1 MECFLFFKELFF
13 MTMNIDNMSVQE
25 IIDYIK
31 KKDKRSASSINSTDI
46 ETIFAQ
52 HSIMIRCP
60 ACDSN
65 EIIKNGKYNSGATQY
80 QCKKCHKKF
89 SVKTNTLFEFND
101 FTWDEMVK
109 AVHCVITQQSIGYTA
124 VNIRKNKINKSKAWL
139 LYMKILYLLSKMPK
153 PELNGVIQIDE
164 KYFRED
170 QKGNHELVS
179 FLDTT
184 KTRKARRHNYRS
196 ECGIFGPEFVN
207 VLCAVDSSGHY
218 YAKCVC
224 LGPMTE
230 IELLDLESRIKEVS
244 YICTDN
250 LELYRDWTMK
260 HCWKHYVE
268 PSTFRKE
275 RKARGYIDTDNIYQ
289 SLSEAEYKK
298 DRQINERLY
307 KEKLYPHIENNDKK
321 ISYDE
326 FIALRYKFGLNI
338 NAVNRFHARLEE
350 WIITK
355 KKGVASKYLPIYV
368 EAFAYLLNYK
378 KDKGITSFS
387 LKDAEAILLDIC
399 HTTLKQKSIPTKKDI
414 DSLSVDY
421 LPRPSKKV
429 INKSRQKML
438 EARKVIAYRE
448 KGDGDKS
455 AYEGTEDGQY
465 IFNKRKF
472 FNSLGAT
479 RINELIKQNGLYEKG
494 QHKREKVNKLCALPN
509 ADDIIFYE
517 IYLHRYGTP
526 EELIKSIQA
535 KPEKR
540 GRGRPKKTI

>member
-1 MECFLFFKELFF
+1 MTTNIDS
-13 MTMNIDNMSVQE
+13 MTMQE
-25 IIDYIK
+25 IIDYVK
-31 KKDKRSASSINSTDI
+31 QKDNRSAANINSTDI
-46 ETIFAQ
+46 ERIFSQ
-52 HSIMIRCP
+52 HSVSIRCS
-60 ACDSN
+60 ACDSLK
-65 EIIKNGKYNSGATQY
+65 IIKYGKYNNGTIQY

-89 SVKTNTLFEFND
+89 SIKTNTLFESND

-109 AVHCVITQQSIGYTA
+109 AVHCVITHQSVDYIA
-124 VNIRKNKINKSKAWL
+124 MNLRKEPIHKSKAWL
-139 LYMKILYLLSKMPK
+139 LSMKILYLLSKMPK
-153 PELNGVIQIDE
+153 PVLNGVIQIDE

-170 QKGNHELVS
+170 QKGNHDLIS
-179 FLDTT
+179 FLDSL

-207 VLCAVDSSGHY
+207 VLCAVDSTGHY

-230 IELLDLESRIKEVS
+230 KELFDLESKIQDVS

-250 LELYRDWTMK
+250 LELYQDWTIK
-260 HCWKHYVE
+260 HSWKHYVE

-289 SLSEAEYKK
+289 SLSESDYKK
-298 DRQINERLY
+298 DRQINEQLY
-307 KEKLYPHIENNDKK
+307 KEKLYPHIENNDKI

-338 NAVNRFHARLEE
+338 NAVNRFHAQLEE
-350 WIITK
+350 LIITK

-368 EAFAYLLNYK
+368 EAFTYLLNYK
-378 KDKGITSFS
+378 RDNGITSFS

-399 HTTLKQKSIPTKKDI
+399 RYTLKQKLVPTKKDI
-414 DSLSVDY
+414 DALSIDN

-438 EARKVIAYRE
+438 KARNIIVYRH
-448 KGDGDKS
+448 KNDNDKS
-455 AYEGTEDGQY
+455 AFEGTEDAQF

-472 FNSLGAT
+472 FTSLGAI
-479 RINELIKQNGLYEKG
+479 RINELIKQQGLYEKG
-494 QHKREKVNKLCALPN
+494 QHKREKVDKLCALSN
-509 ADDIIFYE
+509 AEDIIFYE
-517 IYLHRYGTP
+517 IYLHKYGTP
-526 EELIKSIQA
+526 QEFEKAIQA
-535 KPEKR
+535 IPKKKK
-540 GRGRPKKTI
+540 RGRPKKTNDS